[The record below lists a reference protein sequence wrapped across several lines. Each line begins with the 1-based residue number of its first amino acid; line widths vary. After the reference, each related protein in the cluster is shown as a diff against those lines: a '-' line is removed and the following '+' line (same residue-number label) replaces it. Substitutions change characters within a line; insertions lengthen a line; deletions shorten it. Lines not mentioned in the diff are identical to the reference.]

1 MLTKEERE
9 QLRLERLQDVQELEQ
24 CREKESI
31 ITEHLILAN
40 EYNQTEDTNVQ
51 NEILNR
57 IRELKEKEQK

>member
-31 ITEHLILAN
+31 IKQMI
-40 EYNQTEDTNVQ
+40 
-51 NEILNR
+51 
-57 IRELKEKEQK
+57 QKYKMRS